1 MKSLYIYPIE
11 GLYNELF
18 NPNPKV
24 LEERISICN
33 EVLSVN
39 GYFWSQIFNK
49 ENIQHLIEQ
58 LKIFSFTGT
67 ELEPQFSS
75 VLSNVNNFL
84 SCINEAKIKICDQG
98 NSEQEFFRYIETI
111 NILIALY
118 NRFGEFGDIELSV
131 QDGFLFDDYSY
142 KNINDKCLMKK
153 FNPYLDLIIK
163 VVIPKIEEYN
173 PDMVFFVGKPSY
185 YNVAIA
191 KILKHKHKNTK
202 LCITRHSSEY
212 FSLSKITAY
221 LQKNQMLFSD
231 FDFVILEYFESTEKL
246 LLECLENGGDVS
258 KTPNIL
264 FKNRFNEIVKTLQ
277 RFISR
282 ETRYNLCTRTY
293 VNNAFRINPRSV
305 ADVHIAPYSKCYWNK
320 CSFCGINKKY
330 SHDYQQCKFEDFHN
344 NVNDLIKQLKTIN
357 YLWFIDEALTVEQ
370 LTIISDC
377 LIENNANVM
386 WQARTRIEKELLS
399 PQLVEKLHKSGLRE
413 LRLGLESA
421 CIKTL
426 KNMNKFDSDFS
437 LNLVDDIVEL
447 FTRNNISIHFPI
459 IIGFPDESDYDRN
472 ITYEYLRKKS
482 ISNKLVTFN
491 INILNLDVSSTL
503 FKNWFDYAITSPILP
518 CMPEHFIG
526 NIADWEG
533 KKTNYRELEVER
545 NNFMRDTLYNWYP
558 KNAITLPVVY
568 YRLMESIRNTLII
581 KANSSTI
588 ECLSSY
594 KEESTLVLSD
604 KIMVTYLSHNRYLV
618 YDWNSHHYFRCNSTL
633 LKIILEWKAPM
644 TREQFKKVVLTKYK
658 DLITEYDL
666 NILISKFTSEYRFLD
681 IK

>member
-11 GLYNELF
+11 GLYNEFF

-24 LEERISICN
+24 IEERISICN
-33 EVLSVN
+33 GVLNVN
-39 GYFWSQIFNK
+39 GYFWSQIFN
-49 ENIQHLIEQ
+49 EDNIQHLIKQ
-58 LKIFSFTGT
+58 LRIFSFTGT

-84 SCINEAKIKICDQG
+84 SCVNEAKIKICDQG

-118 NRFGEFGDIELSV
+118 NRFGKFGDIKLSV

-163 VVIPKIEEYN
+163 KVIPKIEEYN
-173 PDMVFFVGKPSY
+173 PDIVFFVGKPSY

-191 KILKHKHKNTK
+191 KILNHKHKNIK

-212 FSLSKITAY
+212 YSLSKITAY
-221 LQKNQMLFSD
+221 LQRNQMLFSD
-231 FDFVILEYFESTEKL
+231 FDFVILECFESMEKL

-264 FKNRFNEIVKTLQ
+264 FKNRFNEIVKTSQ
-277 RFISR
+277 RFFSN
-282 ETRYNLCTRTY
+282 ETRYNLYTRAY

-330 SHDYQQCKFEDFHN
+330 SHDYQQCEFEDFHN
-344 NVNDLIKQLKTIN
+344 NVNELIKQLKSIK

-386 WQARTRIEKELLS
+386 WQARTRIEKKLLS

-437 LNLVDDIVEL
+437 LNLVDDVVEL
-447 FTRNNISIHFPI
+447 FTCNNISIHFPI
-459 IIGFPDESDYDRN
+459 IIGFPDENDYDRS
-472 ITYEYLRKKS
+472 ITYEYLRK
-482 ISNKLVTFN
+482 ISTNNKLVTFN

-503 FKNWFDYAITSPILP
+503 FRNWFDYAITSPILP
-518 CMPEHFIG
+518 CLPEHFIG

-533 KKTNYRELEVER
+533 RKSNYWELEVER
-545 NNFMRDTLYNWYP
+545 NNFMRDILYNWYP

-581 KANSSTI
+581 KANSTI
-588 ECLSSY
+588 ERLSSF
-594 KEESTLVLSD
+594 KEETTLVLSD
-604 KIMVTYLSHNRYLV
+604 KTIVTYLSHNRFLV

-633 LKIILEWKAPM
+633 LKIILEWKTPM
-644 TREQFKKVVLTKYK
+644 TREQFKKVILTKYK

-666 NILISKFTSEYRFLD
+666 NILISKFTSEYHFLD